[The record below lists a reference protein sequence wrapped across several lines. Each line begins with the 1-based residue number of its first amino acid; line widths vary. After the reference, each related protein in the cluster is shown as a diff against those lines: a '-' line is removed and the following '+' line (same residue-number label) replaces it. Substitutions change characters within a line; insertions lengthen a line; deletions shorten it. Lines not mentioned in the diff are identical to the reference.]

1 MPGSESRQ
9 SRVGRR
15 DGARSAVL
23 VQGVDPTV
31 ILLANSLGASEAA
44 DYRSPGEP
52 ILPSLPLI
60 GGGRQFASSIHCY
73 SGASLMG
80 LSPWSN
86 PVANPRMMLGF
97 QVGMFAFWA
106 TVATAPRVF
115 LDRRGPGRHAR
126 QRIVRS
132 FVPYFVL
139 VYGVG
144 LTVPERLWFAIIIPL
159 IVVGYSSVMA
169 KASPRYVGISAAR

>member
-1 MPGSESRQ
+1 
-9 SRVGRR
+9 
-15 DGARSAVL
+15 
-23 VQGVDPTV
+23 
-31 ILLANSLGASEAA
+31 
-44 DYRSPGEP
+44 
-52 ILPSLPLI
+52 
-60 GGGRQFASSIHCY
+60 
-73 SGASLMG
+73 MG

-144 LTVPERLWFAIIIPL
+144 LSVPERLQFAIIIPL
-159 IVVGYSSVMA
+159 ITVGYSV
-169 KASPRYVGISAAR
+169 VAALLFQWAVDLSRDPQATR

>member
-1 MPGSESRQ
+1 
-9 SRVGRR
+9 
-15 DGARSAVL
+15 
-23 VQGVDPTV
+23 
-31 ILLANSLGASEAA
+31 
-44 DYRSPGEP
+44 
-52 ILPSLPLI
+52 
-60 GGGRQFASSIHCY
+60 
-73 SGASLMG
+73 MG

-144 LTVPERLWFAIIIPL
+144 LSVPERLQFAIIIPL

-169 KASPRYVGISAAR
+169 KASPRSVGISAAR